1 MSFILM
7 IQAAHM
13 KHTHLDSRAHTH
25 THTHIRR
32 ISLMSSLTGVFV
44 SYVRGP
50 EIIQNIKKQQHESK
64 EK

>member
-50 EIIQNIKKQQHESK
+50 EIIQNI
-64 EK
+64 